1 MEANPLTTFAS
12 AGYRKLIAIGE
23 ALKSPLLLAI
33 RLYWGWH
40 FFQTG
45 LGKLGNLSG
54 TTSFFH
60 ELGIPFPGLNA
71 VLAATTE
78 CIGGLF
84 LLLGFA
90 SRLVAVPLIITMI
103 VAYITADL
111 DAVKAIFSDS
121 DQFVTATPFLFLFAC
136 VIVLVFGPGKFS
148 VDHLLARRFQP
159 L

>member
-1 MEANPLTTFAS
+1 MNAEKSTSLAD
-12 AGYRKLIAIGE
+12 AGYRKLITFGE

-45 LGKLGNLSG
+45 LGKLGNLTG
-54 TTSFFH
+54 TASFFQ
-60 ELGIPFPGLNA
+60 ELGIPFPAINA
-71 VLAATTE
+71 ALAGTTE
-78 CIGGLF
+78 CVGGLF

-111 DAVKAIFSDS
+111 DAVKAIGSDP
-121 DQFVTATPFLFLFAC
+121 DQFVTATPFLFLLAC
-136 VIVLVFGPGKFS
+136 VIILVFGPGKFS
-148 VDHLLARRFQP
+148 VDHLLARKFSP
-159 L
+159 P